1 MAPMSDEDTRSP
13 ASLAMDEAMELNI
26 NEQPSPY
33 PDRATFL
40 NADWPGLAEEIARA
54 GDEGR
59 AVVLC
64 YADGTCRILDVRTH
78 SVRVDRL
85 PA

>member
-1 MAPMSDEDTRSP
+1 MSDDQSRTP
-13 ASLAMDEAMELNI
+13 ASTAMDEAIDLNI

-33 PDRATFL
+33 PDRAIFL
-40 NADWPGLAEEIARA
+40 NAEWPGLADEIARA

-64 YADGTCRILDVRTH
+64 YADGTCRIFDVRTH
-78 SVRVDRL
+78 SVGSAHL
-85 PA
+85 AA

>member
-1 MAPMSDEDTRSP
+1 MSDDHSTSP
-13 ASLAMDEAMELNI
+13 ASIAMDEAMELNV
-26 NEQPSPY
+26 NEEPSPY

-40 NADWPGLAEEIARA
+40 NADWPNLADEIARA

-64 YADGTCRILDVRTH
+64 YADGTCRIFDVRTH
-78 SVRVDRL
+78 SVGADRL
-85 PA
+85 TA